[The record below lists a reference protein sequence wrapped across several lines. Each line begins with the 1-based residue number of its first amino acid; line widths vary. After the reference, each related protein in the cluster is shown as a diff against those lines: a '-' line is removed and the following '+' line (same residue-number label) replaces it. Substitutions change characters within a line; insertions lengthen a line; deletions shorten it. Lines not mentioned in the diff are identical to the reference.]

1 MVVSLEGKR
10 AVVCG
15 STQGI
20 GRAIAEEFA
29 KAGAKVTLVAR
40 DEEALKEVRD
50 RLSMENKQ
58 KHNYIVADF
67 SRPEELRK
75 KIDYHVSQNGSAH
88 ILVNNTGGP
97 KGGEIINAGV
107 KEFEDAFKM
116 HLVCNQIMTQALADG
131 MMKEG
136 YGRIINIISTSVKQP
151 LKGLGVSNT
160 IRGAVAS
167 WSKTMATELGKYGIT
182 VNNLLPG
189 ATMTA
194 RLDSIIKNKSEKT
207 GKSEAE
213 IEREMRSEIP
223 AGRFAEAVE
232 LAYAAVFLASDKA
245 GYINGVSIA
254 VDGGRTGCL

>member
-1 MVVSLEGKR
+1 MIVSLEGKR

-20 GRAIAEEFA
+20 GKAIAEEFA
-29 KAGAKVTLVAR
+29 KAGATVTLVAR

-50 RLSMENKQ
+50 GLAMEKKQ

-97 KGGEIINAGV
+97 KGGEIINANV
-107 KEFEDAFKM
+107 KQFEDAFKM

-167 WSKTMATELGKYGIT
+167 WSKTMSNELGKYGIT
-182 VNNLLPG
+182 VNNILPG
-189 ATMTA
+189 ATMTG
-194 RLDSIIKNKSEKT
+194 RLESIIKSKSEKS

>member
-1 MVVSLEGKR
+1 MIVSLEGKR

-20 GRAIAEEFA
+20 GRAVAEEFA
-29 KAGAKVTLVAR
+29 KAGAAVTLVAR

-50 RLSMENKQ
+50 GLSMENKQ

-167 WSKTMATELGKYGIT
+167 WSKTMANELGKYGIT